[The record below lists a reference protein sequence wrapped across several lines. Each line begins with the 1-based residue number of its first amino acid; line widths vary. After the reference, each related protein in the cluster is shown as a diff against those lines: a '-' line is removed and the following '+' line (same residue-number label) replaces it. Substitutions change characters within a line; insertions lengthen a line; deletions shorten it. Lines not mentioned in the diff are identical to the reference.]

1 MLRIMRRQFIYM
13 TAALAVLASCSVKE
27 SEPETAAL
35 PVEEEAV
42 PEPKIVDGCYAGQAV
57 VEFDDE
63 MIALIE
69 SDLEAGLVETKS
81 PALNA
86 VLADLGI
93 ASLERV
99 FPDAGEF
106 EPRSRAAG
114 MHRFYTVT
122 FSEETPVT
130 KAVTALSDLPG
141 IVSVDPVRP
150 VVRRAVFNDPKLA
163 QQWHYNGSNASAH
176 INVEQVWKDYTTGSN
191 KVIVSVVD
199 EPVDPSH
206 PDLIDNLWTD
216 SNGRTGYNFAR
227 GNYDLTIRPG
237 SYSDPGDVG
246 HGTHVA
252 GTIAAVNNNGIGL
265 CGIAGGDKAKDIQGV
280 LLQSCAI
287 FSGSKSAS
295 DAQTCNAIKWG
306 ADHGAVISQN
316 SWGYYADMNDDG
328 YVSASELASYKKETA
343 SNAMKAAI
351 DYFIKNAGCD
361 SGGNQAPDSPMKG
374 GLVIF
379 AAGNENIDYDVI
391 CSYTPVIAVGATQQT
406 GAKASYSNYGNWVEI
421 AAPGGSGTT
430 SGNSIW
436 STLPNKVNDG
446 YGDVITTNYYG
457 GSGWA
462 GTSMA
467 CPHASGVAAL
477 IISYFGQQG
486 FTNEDAKDI
495 LFGGLGDTV
504 GGSTPV
510 GKKLDALASFKW
522 ALDHG
527 YTKGGSTSEDKEP
540 PVITLAEKS
549 YTLHA
554 HESLELPF
562 RVSDPN
568 GDAFSVSAET
578 GSDACTV
585 TQDKDGTWVMRIIG
599 RNAPAGTYEA
609 RVTATDET
617 DLSTSVT
624 VTYTILENNAPKPI
638 REAIYYYGEGPQKSA
653 DFLLDILFTDPDGE
667 SLTEF
672 EYAIDGNGIVEVH
685 NTTGK
690 LHVVMLKPGF
700 CQLTVK
706 VRDALG
712 LEATE
717 PIYIFVD
724 DPDQQEIYSYPN
736 PVSDVLNV
744 RIDRQ
749 EVKTLVEVFS
759 ATGARVYKREEAK
772 ASCFTPMALPLGF
785 LAPGRYVLK
794 VTCEGESTTRSFI
807 KI

>member
-1 MLRIMRRQFIYM
+1 MKMSLLRSVVPAICAILCLS
-13 TAALAVLASCSVKE
+13 ACSV
-27 SEPETAAL
+27 SEPEPATLEGTHEVSLRPVNPFL
-35 PVEEEAV
+35 PG
-42 PEPKIVDGCYAGQAV
+42 IVSVQ
-57 VEFDDE
+57 FDDE
-63 MIALIE
+63 MTNRIEAALAE
-69 SDLEAGLVETKS
+69 GDGTATK
-81 PALNA
+81 ALGG
-86 VLADLGI
+86 VLDELGVT
-93 ASLERV
+93 SLRRV

-106 EPRSRAAG
+106 EPRTRREG
-114 MHRFYTVT
+114 LHRFYYVS
-122 FSEETPVT
+122 FDPSMPVT
-130 KAVTALSDLPG
+130 KAAGDLRDIPG
-141 IVSVDPVRP
+141 IVSVTPQIPVRT
-150 VVRRAVFNDPKLA
+150 RAFNDPYFE
-163 QQWHYNGSNASAH
+163 QQWHLVNTRYAGCD
-176 INVEQVWKDYTTGSN
+176 INVQKVWDEFTVGSN

-199 EPVDPSH
+199 EGVNMGH
-206 PDLIDNLWTD
+206 EDLAQNLIPGLDDGSGSW
-216 SNGRTGYNFAR
+216 NF
-227 GNYDLTIRPG
+227 NNNTPTVV
-237 SYSDPGDVG
+237 PTQG

-252 GTIAAVNNNGIGL
+252 GVIAAVSNNGKGVA
-265 CGIAGGDKAKDIQGV
+265 GVAGGNAAEGIDGVRILSCQIFDQWGAQPDIY
-280 LLQSCAI
+280 A
-287 FSGSKSAS
+287 
-295 DAQTCNAIKWG
+295 AIKHG
-306 ADHGAVISQN
+306 ADHGAVILQC
-316 SWGYYADMNDDG
+316 SWGFSPDMDGDGFTTDEEIALYRSFTIDDLP
-328 YVSASELASYKKETA
+328 EYKA
-343 SNAMKAAI
+343 VL
-351 DYFIKNAGCD
+351 DYFIKYAGCD
-361 SGGNQAPDSPMKG
+361 NDGNQLPDSPMKG
-374 GLVIF
+374 GLVLF

-406 GAKASYSNYGNWVEI
+406 GAKASYSNYGSWIEI
-421 AAPGGSGTT
+421 AAPGGSGTS

-436 STLPNKVNDG
+436 STLPDKVNDG
-446 YGDVITTNYYG
+446 AGNVITTNYYG
-457 GSGWA
+457 GTGWA

-486 FTNEDAKDI
+486 FTNEDAKNI

-504 GGSTPV
+504 GGSSPV

-527 YTKGGSTSEDKEP
+527 YTKGESTSEEKEP

-568 GDAFSVSAET
+568 GDTFSVSADT

-585 TQDKDGTWVMRIIG
+585 SQDKDGTWVMRIVG

-609 RVTATDET
+609 CVTATDET

-672 EYAIDGNGIVEVH
+672 EYTIDGSGIVEVH
-685 NTTGK
+685 NATGK

-706 VRDALG
+706 VHDALG

-724 DPDQQEIYSYPN
+724 DPDRQEIYSYPN

-794 VTCEGESTTRSFI
+794 VTCEGETTTRSFI